1 MWLTGDPYSWDR
13 HIDHGVFGYFNNQFD
28 RLPLELMTVVI
39 CNVMGTMGY
48 VRAFAHFSSVI
59 IAVAAL
65 AEPVVASFTAVA
77 MGVGVLPGAEGWIG
91 NFLVAA
97 GTLAVLWPTI
107 NPEEEEEE
115 QEKQSDSITSATIAN
130 GNSNNT
136 TSTTP
141 RKHNLRTSTTQR
153 RSPYPRMASPAVQA
167 RSNRVLQHCESI
179 DETKAFYG
187 SRGSVS
193 ERV

>member
-1 MWLTGDPYSWDR
+1 MWCIGDFFSWDR
-13 HIDHGVFGYFNNQFD
+13 HVDHGVFGYFHTSQFD

-77 MGVGVLPGAEGWIG
+77 MNVGVLPGMEGWIG

-97 GTLAVLWPTI
+97 GTLAVLWPTVHLV
-107 NPEEEEEE
+107 EDDA
-115 QEKQSDSITSATIAN
+115 QGHTDTSIGNDNMTSK
-130 GNSNNT
+130 
-136 TSTTP
+136 TP
-141 RKHNLRTSTTQR
+141 YKHSIR
-153 RSPYPRMASPAVQA
+153 RPKTPRMASPGIQA
-167 RSNRVLQHCESI
+167 RRARALHHCESI
-179 DETKAFYG
+179 DESKAFSG
-187 SRGSVS
+187 MRGSVS

>member
-1 MWLTGDPYSWDR
+1 MDR
-13 HIDHGVFGYFNNQFD
+13 HIDHGMFGYFHTSQFD

-48 VRAFAHFSSVI
+48 VRAFAYFSSVI

-77 MGVGVLPGAEGWIG
+77 MGVGVLPGFEGWVG
-91 NFLVAA
+91 NFLVIA
-97 GTLAVLWPTI
+97 GTLAVLWPTMYP
-107 NPEEEEEE
+107 NEGGNEEP
-115 QEKQSDSITSATIAN
+115 SISKGSVNGTATP
-130 GNSNNT
+130 SRKRR

-141 RKHNLRTSTTQR
+141 RRQ
-153 RSPYPRMASPAVQA
+153 SPYPRMASPAIQA
-167 RSNRVLQHCESI
+167 RRARVLQHCESI
-179 DETKAFYG
+179 DESKAFYG
-187 SRGSVS
+187 SRGTQS